1 MTLTDDFEKNAEI
14 IEKNIGLGKS
24 YDVGLRVL
32 KFQGR
37 RIHIYFLTGM
47 VDTMQLIEVIES
59 LNALSASEPYSF
71 DLIYNRLAHQ
81 SLTLMADFQEIVVNI
96 LNGMAVFLLED
107 SLQAISLDVRNYPN
121 RSIQEPEMEKVIRGS
136 HDGFNENF
144 HINIQLLRRRIKD
157 VRLRNKLYLIGEESP
172 TYVCLTYLEGVCPE
186 YLLEQIEARLE
197 DVRTEHLIMTDKG
210 LEEML
215 IRRKKL
221 NPYPL
226 VRYTE
231 RADTV
236 AVHLYQGMF
245 AIFVDT
251 SPSVMLAP
259 ATIFDH
265 MMHFEEYRQT
275 PAAGTYL
282 RWIRFLG
289 IGVSIFLTPI
299 WLLLVKNNYLPG
311 ILSIL
316 TPGEDV
322 KVNIYLQVFAAEV
335 GVEFLRLASIHT
347 PNSLATSMSLI
358 AGFLLGDFA
367 VNVGLFSIQT
377 VLLVAISAIG
387 TYLTPSYELGLANKI
402 SKLFFISAILLLDWY
417 GFVIALVLWILYL
430 SRLKSFGK
438 PYLYPLYPFNFKR
451 LLKIIIRFPS
461 KNKTTKKIANK

>member
-1 MTLTDDFEKNAEI
+1 MKFSEDFQQNAER
-14 IEKNIGLGKS
+14 IEKGIGWGES
-24 YDVGLRVL
+24 YDVGRRVL
-32 KFQGR
+32 KLGEKR
-37 RIHIYFLTGM
+37 LHIYFLTGM
-47 VDTMQLIEVIES
+47 VDSWQLIEIVNGILAISGEAS
-59 LNALSASEPYSF
+59 FAKVYDNLPHPNLALLA
-71 DLIYNRLAHQ
+71 DLEEAI
-81 SLTLMADFQEIVVNI
+81 INI
-96 LNGMAVFLLED
+96 LNGMAVIVMEGALEAV
-107 SLQAISLDVRNYPN
+107 AIDVRNYPN
-121 RSIQEPEMEKVIRGS
+121 RSVEEPEMEKVIRGA

-144 HINIQLLRRRIKD
+144 HLNIQLLRRRIKD
-157 VRLRNKLYLIGEESP
+157 SRLRNKLYLIGEESP
-172 TYVCLTYLEGVCPE
+172 TYVCLSYLEGVCE
-186 YLLEQIEARLE
+186 ERLLEKIRARLE
-197 DVRTEHLIMTDKG
+197 AVRTEHLIMTDKG
-210 LEEML
+210 LEELL
-215 IRRKKL
+215 IRRKRL

-275 PAAGTYL
+275 PASGTYL

-299 WLLLVKNNYLPG
+299 WLILVRNEYLPG
-311 ILSIL
+311 ILAIL
-316 TPGEDV
+316 APDAET
-322 KVNIYLQVFAAEV
+322 KVNIYLQVIAAEV

-367 VNVGLFSIQT
+367 VNVGIFSIQT

-402 SKLFFISAILLLDWY
+402 SKLLFIVAILIADWHGFLL
-417 GFVIALVLWILYL
+417 ALFLWIIYL

-438 PYLYPLYPFNFKR
+438 PYLYPLLPMDFKR
-451 LLKIIIRFPS
+451 LLKILIRFPA
-461 KNKTTKKIANK
+461 KNKNKRR